1 MKKNIYMK
9 KNLYS
14 LLFLL
19 SAFLFPSNLSYTRSI
34 EYPIKAIVF
43 DLDGTIVDSEH
54 FWFSM
59 FLKIVEGHNVT
70 LDSNER
76 TELYNVMHGNTG
88 MKILTWMKEKYA
100 LNESVEE
107 LQNTYRE
114 NSKIYYQGKITFVPG
129 FESFF
134 KCVHCYPLL
143 FAIATNCGPFSSDLI
158 CKSVD
163 LEEKFGTHIYH
174 NQHVARGKP
183 APDIYLHAAKQL
195 GVEPHECLAIEDSA
209 TGIKSAQAAGM
220 FCIGLNRGDRSKV
233 AQADLI
239 VDSYEQI
246 DIETL
251 LKGDTAQLGVAYS

>member
-1 MKKNIYMK
+1 MKKYIRKM
-9 KNLYS
+9 LFLIS
-14 LLFLL
+14 ALLFLG
-19 SAFLFPSNLSYTRSI
+19 NLSHAQPI

-59 FLKIVEGHNVT
+59 FLKIVEDHNVT
-70 LDSNER
+70 LDSNEQ

-134 KCVHCYPLL
+134 KCVHCYPLR
-143 FAIATNCGPFSSDLI
+143 FAIATNSGPFASGLT

-163 LEEKFGTHIYH
+163 LEEKFGAHIYH

-183 APDIYLHAAKQL
+183 APDIYLYAAKQL
-195 GVEPHECLAIEDSA
+195 NVEPHECLAIEDSA

-239 VDSYEQI
+239 VDSYDQI
-246 DIETL
+246 DLETL
-251 LKGDTAQLGVAYS
+251 LRQDEEQLGVAYS